1 MEKPPNLLILDQNWN
16 ALVEIS
22 RESPQALQALKEVS
36 ESSSMPWYHI
46 QMLDTSCQ
54 SHCSP
59 LQLQLISTYSNPS
72 DTDFG
77 LSESAMNDI
86 NTYMKQAK
94 DSREQLFAKISR
106 DIESS
111 LGTRKAEIEKEMI
124 VLVECISVI
133 EKSALMESEYFV
145 ISKKRKAELEKELE
159 KVNAKLD
166 GATESVRKAKI
177 QVEAI
182 IMKELGTIAN
192 GDNLATTHF

>member
-1 MEKPPNLLILDQNWN
+1 
-16 ALVEIS
+16 
-22 RESPQALQALKEVS
+22 
-36 ESSSMPWYHI
+36 
-46 QMLDTSCQ
+46 
-54 SHCSP
+54 
-59 LQLQLISTYSNPS
+59 
-72 DTDFG
+72 
-77 LSESAMNDI
+77 MNDI

-159 KVNAKLD
+159 DVNAKLD

-182 IMKELGTIAN
+182 IIIMKELGTIAN

>member
-1 MEKPPNLLILDQNWN
+1 
-16 ALVEIS
+16 
-22 RESPQALQALKEVS
+22 
-36 ESSSMPWYHI
+36 
-46 QMLDTSCQ
+46 MLDTSCQ

-159 KVNAKLD
+159 DVNAKLD